1 MFQMRQDWLRWRA
14 LATPARL
21 AVLFEERS
29 LSYAELDRFAD
40 RLAGALAARQLQP
53 GDRVATHLDSS
64 TEAIALIHAVARVG
78 AVLVPLNTRLTPTER
93 ARQLSLVEPK
103 LLVVDDAS
111 VSADGDCKTQE
122 IVTLAH
128 LSHQE
133 PQFGPQFRASCP
145 DQSRPPQAQSVIFT
159 SGTTGAPKGVQLS
172 FDNHFWSATASAYH
186 LGVDTNDRWLN
197 CLPLYHVGGLAVVFR
212 SCLYGTA
219 IVLQRSFDLEQ
230 FQRCLREDE
239 VTLTSLVPTMLHRLL
254 QNSPPTEWPQS
265 LRMVLLGGAAATADL
280 LTAANE
286 AGVPIA
292 ATYGLTETASQVAT
306 ALPAEVQRKP
316 DSVGRPL
323 LFTETRIADSD
334 GNTLPHGQIGEILVR
349 GPQVMAAYYRN
360 PPATDSAL
368 REGWLYTG
376 DMGRLDADGDLYVVQ
391 RRNDMIV
398 SGGENIYPAEVEA
411 ALREHPAV
419 ADVCVVGLP
428 DAEWGQRCAAAVQ
441 LRAGE
446 TLSRDALLS
455 FSRTRLAGYKQP
467 AANLIRFVDALP
479 QTASG
484 KIARQEVERQLDGW
498 ADSHQ
503 SGIAESSDT

>member
-1 MFQMRQDWLRWRA
+1 M
-14 LATPARL
+14 
-21 AVLFEERS
+21 
-29 LSYAELDRFAD
+29 SYAELDRFAD
-40 RLAGALAARQLQP
+40 RLAAALAARQLQA

-64 TEAIALIHAVARVG
+64 IEAIALIHAVARLG

-103 LLVVDDAS
+103 LLVVDDEF
-111 VSADGDCKTQE
+111 VSADGDCKPHE

-128 LSHQE
+128 LSHKE
-133 PQFGPQFRASCP
+133 SQFGPEFRASCP
-145 DQSRPPQAQSVIFT
+145 DQSRLQQAQSVIFT

-186 LGVDTNDRWLN
+186 LGVDTNDRWLS

-230 FQRCLREDE
+230 FQHSLRQDQ

-254 QNSPPTEWPQS
+254 HSSPPTEWPQS

-286 AGVPIA
+286 AGVPVA

-306 ALPAEVQRKP
+306 ALPADVQRKP

-360 PPATDSAL
+360 PPATDSVL

-391 RRNDMIV
+391 RRTDMIV

-428 DAEWGQRCAAAVQ
+428 DTEWGQRCAAAVQ
-441 LRAGE
+441 LRTGE
-446 TLSRDALLS
+446 NLSRDALLS

-467 AANLIRFVDALP
+467 TANLIRFVDALP

-484 KIARQEVERQLDGW
+484 KVARREVEKHLMVWKDFCRSQNVE
-498 ADSHQ
+498 
-503 SGIAESSDT
+503 ESDVVFRPNEEK